1 MNLGEAFNFSVQAL
15 KANPVRSFLTCLGMM
30 IGNASVILVVTISL
44 TSQEYI
50 LNQIQAIGSNMIY
63 AYLETGS
70 PDAAKYGADF
80 VKQADVAAVREL
92 FGDRIVAATGVVATS
107 DRILVAGRQQD
118 VTIIGSD
125 QYYQPVRNLLI
136 PAGRALDASDVEMRN
151 KVAVLTTEL
160 AEKLFGSQRNAI
172 GQVMKVFGLQ
182 FIIVGTFKERIESFG
197 QTEVAKDSILIPYT
211 VLRYFNAVERVDPMY
226 VQVRDPDQVDTLAL
240 QIKSLLESRHRA
252 GARYKVESLQAILS
266 AARNISTIL
275 RLVLILISAIAL
287 IISGIGIMNIM
298 LVTVTERTR
307 EIGIRMAIGAAR
319 REILLQFLI
328 EAVIISLAGGVAGIL
343 LGLAMPLS
351 VKFFT
356 GTIDIPVSWI
366 SVAVAFGVSCV
377 VGLVFGLLPANRAS
391 KLNPTEALRY
401 E

>member
-15 KANPVRSFLTCLGMM
+15 RANPVRSFLTCLGMM

-63 AYLETGS
+63 AYLETGT

-80 VKQADVAAVREL
+80 VKQADVVAVREQL
-92 FGDRIVAATGVVATS
+92 GPAIVAATGVMGSS
-107 DRILVAGRQQD
+107 DRILVNGRQQD

-160 AEKLFGSQRNAI
+160 AEKLYGSQRNAI

-182 FIIVGTFKERIESFG
+182 FTVIGTFKERIESFG
-197 QTEVAKDSILIPYT
+197 QTEVAKDSVLIPYT
-211 VLRYFNAVERVDPMY
+211 VLRYFSEVERIDPMY
-226 VQVRDPDQVDTLAL
+226 VQVRNPDDVDAIAL
-240 QIKSLLESRHRA
+240 QVKSLLEARHRP

-266 AARNISTIL
+266 AARNISSIL

-319 REILLQFLI
+319 REILIQFLI
-328 EAVIISLAGGVAGIL
+328 EAVMISLAGGLAGIA
-343 LGLAMPLS
+343 LGVAMPLS

-356 GTIDIPVSWI
+356 GTIDIPVSWV

-377 VGLVFGLLPANRAS
+377 VGLVFGLMPANRAS
-391 KLNPTEALRY
+391 KLNPIEALRY